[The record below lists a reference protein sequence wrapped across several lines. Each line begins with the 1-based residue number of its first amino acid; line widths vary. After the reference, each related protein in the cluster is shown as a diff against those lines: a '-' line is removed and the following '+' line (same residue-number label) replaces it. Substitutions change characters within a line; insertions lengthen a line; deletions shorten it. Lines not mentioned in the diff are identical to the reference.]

1 MSADADGCDACGTPT
16 ADALARTV
24 RLTVDRSQID
34 SQRLCPECF
43 ADWID
48 RYELE
53 MAAGGT
59 DAGGDGDG
67 DDGDGIIVD

>member
-1 MSADADGCDACGTPT
+1 MTEDDDRPERCDDCGDPVS
-16 ADALARTV
+16 DALARTL

-48 RYELE
+48 RYEAE
-53 MAAGGT
+53 MQP
-59 DAGGDGDG
+59 DPPVIEDPESE
-67 DDGDGIIVD
+67 IIVD

>member
-1 MSADADGCDACGTPT
+1 MTDEESDPCDDCRDPV

-48 RYELE
+48 RYETE
-53 MAAGGT
+53 MQP
-59 DAGGDGDG
+59 DERPVI
-67 DDGDGIIVD
+67 DDGDTDIIVD

>member
-1 MSADADGCDACGTPT
+1 MSDETEPEPCDDCREPLT
-16 ADALARTV
+16 DALARTV

-48 RYELE
+48 RYEGE
-53 MAAGGT
+53 MTPGSDESENEGSE
-59 DAGGDGDG
+59 
-67 DDGDGIIVD
+67 IIVD

>member
-1 MSADADGCDACGTPT
+1 MTDGCDACGEAVT
-16 ADALARTV
+16 DALARTV

-48 RYELE
+48 RYERE
-53 MAAGGT
+53 MQTGT
-59 DAGGDGDG
+59 DAIDDG
-67 DDGDGIIVD
+67 DDEIIVD